1 MLLQRMWFTN
11 LFGTI
16 IIAMYSFRHAR
27 HFLMT
32 TNDSDQVGRLAGMN
46 KLHIL
51 PDTLAD

>member
-1 MLLQRMWFTN
+1 MLLQRMWFTS
-11 LFGTI
+11 LFGT

-32 TNDSDQVGRLAGMN
+32 TNDSDQVRRLAGMN

-51 PDTLAD
+51 PDALAD